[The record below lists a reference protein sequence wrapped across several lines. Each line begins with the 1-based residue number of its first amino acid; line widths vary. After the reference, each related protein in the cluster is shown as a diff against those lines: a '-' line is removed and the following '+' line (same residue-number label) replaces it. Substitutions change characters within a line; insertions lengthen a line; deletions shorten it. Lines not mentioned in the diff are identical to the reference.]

1 MVKET
6 NPTEKRTKK
15 ILPFVMSTSM
25 LTAAVFGAGGSAF
38 AAEKQDQEFKN
49 HGAEVSYYATSIPGS
64 PEKGTFM
71 RTIANKN
78 VAAVTPDEE
87 KPEQPGNEED
97 VSDTPTDDDVTL
109 DPPVDEEAADTPTD
123 EDATPAAPADEEE
136 AADAPAVETA
146 TPDTPVN

>member
-49 HGAEVSYYATSIPGS
+49 HGAEVSHYATSIPGS
-64 PEKGTFM
+64 PEKGKFM

-78 VAAVTPDEE
+78 LVAATPGEE
-87 KPEQPGNEED
+87 APDQPAD
-97 VSDTPTDDDVTL
+97 
-109 DPPVDEEAADTPTD
+109 DEEATNTPNDEDVTADT
-123 EDATPAAPADEEE
+123 PADEE
-136 AADAPAVETA
+136 
-146 TPDTPVN
+146 